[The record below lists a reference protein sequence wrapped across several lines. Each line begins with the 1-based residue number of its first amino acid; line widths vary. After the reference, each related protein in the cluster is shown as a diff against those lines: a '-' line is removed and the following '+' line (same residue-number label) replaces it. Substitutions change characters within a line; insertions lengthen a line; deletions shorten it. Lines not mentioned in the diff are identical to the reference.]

1 MKKLIITSN
10 TNSKYSQVFLG
21 LKKLNLKNTEF
32 IVKKDLNLKKIKKFD
47 VVVFNSLEKK
57 IIRRNK

>member
-57 IIRRNK
+57 IIRRNT